1 METNIPQ
8 INPLGMDL
16 ADMYHRRTELTD
28 LLVLQ
33 YLLVQ
38 EL

>member
-8 INPLGMDL
+8 IKPLGMDL
-16 ADMYHRRTELTD
+16 AGMYRKRMELTD

-33 YLLVQ
+33 YPLVQ
-38 EL
+38 KL